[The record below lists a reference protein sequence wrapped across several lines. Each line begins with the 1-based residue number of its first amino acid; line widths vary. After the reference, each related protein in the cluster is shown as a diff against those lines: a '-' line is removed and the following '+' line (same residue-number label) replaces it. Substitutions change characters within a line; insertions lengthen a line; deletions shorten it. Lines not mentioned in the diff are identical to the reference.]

1 MLLNE
6 LISIPE
12 QIHASDFVLKLNEA
26 LSKPEQ
32 VVEQYVCTD
41 AIAGSLRIGVKL
53 VIQSLG
59 DGRSRSDYLH
69 GSFGSGKS
77 HWMAVLSLL
86 LRRDPALQRNPR
98 LAALANESS
107 ELAGRKILMVP
118 YHMIEAK
125 SLQQA
130 ILEGY
135 VNRVHTL
142 HPEAPLPAVFR
153 SDALLDNAAKL
164 RAQMGDESFLKV
176 LNTGNHGEEGWGD
189 LAANWTVER
198 LERAWH
204 ASALSPES
212 QELVSALTSNLLS
225 SFKRSENNLV
235 SLDDGLAVIC
245 QHAKSLGYDGLV
257 LFLDELVLWLV
268 SHSADAGFVR
278 REGELLVK
286 LVESQSSQLRPIPL
300 VSIIARQ
307 RDLQNILGD
316 DVAGAQRVNFDE
328 ILHHQSGRFGVINLL
343 NADLAQIVQERLLK
357 PKDAASKAKIDEAFS
372 KCQKELKSLTDVLLG
387 EEGNQEQFR
396 DLYPFHPALVDAL
409 VNLSEALQRDRT
421 TLRSLQQLLVERRST
436 LEVGQLIPVGD
447 LWDVISDND
456 PPASSPLANQFKIAR
471 ALYESE
477 LRPMLY
483 ESNGLP
489 KEWNGRTELAA
500 QPEVIRKVRGYECYL
515 KTILLASLVPALK
528 VFSPLNAERL
538 LALNHGNIRSQ
549 LPNQELGLISRLL
562 RDWASRNGKI
572 RLLNND
578 SNNPTVSIHLA
589 DVDVDSLLDQVAH
602 EDNDDTRR
610 RTVQEALFNELGM
623 ARLIPDLAGWT
634 HQLSWRGVKW
644 PLEVRYQNVRTS
656 TGSTLAPSIDDS
668 GKWLLVIDYPFD
680 DDGFSARDDHAAL
693 ERLHSNG
700 SGTRTL
706 CWLPEF
712 FNETEKKSLGKLIRI
727 RYLLVNSTRFEQYA
741 VALSPIQR
749 NHAKS
754 ILENQKGP
762 LEQALVNAVRRVYGI
777 GETAV
782 QTSHMEQHFRSLRT
796 DFRPLQPAR
805 SDLAGAMEDLFSQM
819 LEYDFP
825 NHPKFAVEVDEK
837 RLKSVAEVAEKALMS
852 ADRRSIVQDAQARAL
867 MRDIAMPLKLGLMHD
882 QYFESQDEWFLP
894 LEKRLRLQGSN
905 NPTVGEVF
913 AWLDGEGSTG
923 LSVLVK
929 KLVVWLFALKSGR
942 GFYSGTMPYPVS
954 SFQLLDQH
962 LVLKEQALVETPVW
976 DVCRLRAQALLGCP
990 AAPLRNAQNQTAL
1003 ASEIRTR
1010 LAQASQGVHRD
1021 HRTVETFLQCLG
1033 LRMQETTRGRIL
1045 SVAKNIVTLPENRMT
1060 EESLLNGFA
1069 EVFLDGFSEL
1079 LLSPLLLPQGGKV
1092 ATALE
1097 QFKLAQLQSL
1107 TDRADSFGIEAQV
1120 LMKDVKDGIIR
1131 GDHEVPVEDFMKRC
1145 DVRLQDLIRRVLE
1158 TKSPAPPQP
1167 PLPIP
1172 PPQPADKSLSF
1183 RLSGDDLE
1191 PIRKRVRELYLENPG
1206 KKVIVRLEVVD

>member
-26 LSKPEQ
+26 LSQ
-32 VVEQYVCTD
+32 SDTVVDQYVCTES
-41 AIAGSLRIGVKL
+41 IAKSLRDGLNL

-59 DGRSRSDYLH
+59 DGRSRSSYLH

-86 LRRDPALQRNPR
+86 LRRDPALQKNPR
-98 LAALANESS
+98 LAALVNESAA
-107 ELAGRKILMVP
+107 LAGRKILMVP
-118 YHMIEAK
+118 YHFIEAK

-135 VNRVHTL
+135 VTHVHSL
-142 HPEAPLPAVFR
+142 HPDAPLPAVFR

-164 RAQMGDESFLKV
+164 RAQMGDEAFLKA
-176 LNTGNHGEEGWGD
+176 LNSGNRAEDGWGD
-189 LAANWTVER
+189 LAANWTVQR
-198 LERAWH
+198 LERAWQ

-212 QELVSALTSNLLS
+212 QELVSALTSTILT

-235 SLDDGLAVIC
+235 SLDDGLAVMC

-316 DVAGAQRVNFDE
+316 DVAGSQRVNFDE

-343 NADLAQIVQERLLK
+343 NADLPQIVQERLLK

-421 TLRSLQQLLVERRST
+421 TLRSLQQLLVERRGT

-447 LWDVISDND
+447 LWDVICDNE

-471 ALYESE
+471 ALFESE

-489 KEWNGRTELAA
+489 KEWNGRSDLAA
-500 QPEVIRKVRGYECYL
+500 PPELIRKVRGYECYL

-549 LPNQELGLISRLL
+549 LPNQELNLILRLL

-572 RLLNND
+572 RLIND
-578 SNNPTVSIHLA
+578 ESNNPTVSIHLA
-589 DVDVDSLLDQVAH
+589 DVDVDSLLEQVAH
-602 EDNDDTRR
+602 EDNDDARR
-610 RTVQEALFNELGM
+610 RTVQDALFSELGM
-623 ARLIPDLAGWT
+623 TGITPELGGWNHRLT
-634 HQLSWRGVKW
+634 WRGVKW

-656 TGSTLAPSIDDS
+656 TGSTLKPSIDDA

-680 DDGFSARDDHAAL
+680 DDGYSSRDDHATL
-693 ERLHSNG
+693 DRLHHDDTG
-700 SGTRTL
+700 YRTL

-712 FNETEKKSLGKLIRI
+712 FNETEKKSLGKLIRT

-741 VALSPIQR
+741 VALSPAQR
-749 NHAKS
+749 IHARN
-754 ILENQKGP
+754 ILENQKAP
-762 LEQALVNAVRRVYGI
+762 LEQALANAVKRVYGI

-782 QTSHMEQHFRSLRT
+782 QTSHMEEHFRSLRVG
-796 DFRPLQPAR
+796 FRPLQPAR
-805 SDLAGAMEDLFSQM
+805 SDLAGALEDLFSQM

-825 NHPKFAVEVDEK
+825 NHPRFGVELDERK
-837 RLKSVAEVAEKALMS
+837 LKSVADVAAQAMMS
-852 ADRRSIVQDAQARAL
+852 NDRRVIVPDPQTRGW
-867 MRDIAMPLKLGLMHD
+867 MRDIAMPLKLGIMHD
-882 QYFESQDEWFLP
+882 QYFESQDEWFNP
-894 LEKRLRLQGSN
+894 LAKRLHLQGTN

-913 AWLDGEGSTG
+913 SWLDGEGTTG
-923 LSVLVK
+923 LGLLVK
-929 KLVVWLFALKSGR
+929 KMVVWLFALKSGR
-942 GFYSGTMPYPVS
+942 GFHSGTVPFPVS
-954 SFQLLDQH
+954 AYQLLEQH
-962 LVLKEQALVETPVW
+962 LVLKEQALVSASVW
-976 DVCRLRAQALLGCP
+976 DKCRHRAQAVMGCQAP
-990 AAPLRNAQNQTAL
+990 PLRNAQNQSAL
-1003 ASEIRTR
+1003 VSEIRSK
-1010 LAQASQGVHRD
+1010 LSQASQGVERD
-1021 HRTVETFLQCLG
+1021 YQAVEAFLQKLG
-1033 LRMQETTRGRIL
+1033 LRMQESPRGRIL
-1045 SVAKNIVTLPENRMT
+1045 SVARNFVALQQNRMS
-1060 EESLLNGFA
+1060 EESLLEGFA
-1069 EVFLDGFSEL
+1069 EVLLDGFSEL
-1079 LLSPLLLPQGGKV
+1079 LISQQLQPLGGRV
-1092 ATALE
+1092 AAALDG
-1097 QFKLAQLQSL
+1097 FKLAQLQKLASRTDSL
-1107 TDRADSFGIEAQV
+1107 GVEAQV
-1120 LMKDVKDGIIR
+1120 LMKDLKDGIAR
-1131 GDHEVPVEDFMKRC
+1131 GEHEVSAEDFVKRC
-1145 DVRLQDLIRRVLE
+1145 DVRLQELIKRLLDTEVPPS
-1158 TKSPAPPQP
+1158 SPT
-1167 PLPIP
+1167 P
-1172 PPQPADKSLSF
+1172 PPPPPRPDVDKTLTF
-1183 RLSGDDLE
+1183 HLNGEDFE
-1191 PIRKRVRELYLENPG
+1191 PIKKRVHALYSEHPG